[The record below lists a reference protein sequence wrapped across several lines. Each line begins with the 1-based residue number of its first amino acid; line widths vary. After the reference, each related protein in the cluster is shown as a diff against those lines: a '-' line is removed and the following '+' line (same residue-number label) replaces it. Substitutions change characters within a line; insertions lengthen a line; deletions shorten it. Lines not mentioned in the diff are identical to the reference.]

1 MLYDI
6 RMTLIFGFIS
16 LVFSSL
22 VISEKN
28 TMLAVFYL
36 VGTFISMSCLLL
48 LLEVDYLWLLFIIV
62 YVGALA
68 ILFLFVIMM
77 INIKLEDSSDSQF
90 TPIGI
95 IIILIMVFEIY
106 LDYPTVYELILNK
119 KYIFQIN
126 GLVTNM
132 ESLGKSLYVWT
143 IILYGSLVLL
153 VAMVGVITLTLNHS
167 LVLKRQDIFYKW

>member
-1 MLYDI
+1 MI
-6 RMTLIFGFIS
+6 LIFGFIS

-28 TMLAVFYL
+28 TMFAVFYL
-36 VGTFISMSCLLL
+36 VGTFVTMSCLLL
-48 LLEVDYLWLLFIIV
+48 LLEIDYLALLFIIV
-62 YVGALA
+62 YVGAIA

-95 IIILIMVFEIY
+95 IVILIMVFEIY
-106 LDYPTVYELILNK
+106 LDYPIIYELVLNR
-119 KYIFQIN
+119 KYTFQIN
-126 GLVTNM
+126 GLVNNM
-132 ESLGKSLYVWT
+132 ESLGRSLYAWS
-143 IILYGSLVLL
+143 IIIYGSLVLL

-167 LVLKRQDIFYKW
+167 LVPKRQDVFYK

>member
-1 MLYDI
+1 
-6 RMTLIFGFIS
+6 MTLIFGFIS

-48 LLEVDYLWLLFIIV
+48 LLEVDYLGLLFIIV
-62 YVGALA
+62 YVGAIA

-119 KYIFQIN
+119 KYIF
-126 GLVTNM
+126 
-132 ESLGKSLYVWT
+132 
-143 IILYGSLVLL
+143 
-153 VAMVGVITLTLNHS
+153 
-167 LVLKRQDIFYKW
+167 F